1 MCRVYGQEVDQLRT
15 SSRKAELALPRQVV
29 MYLVKKHTSASYK
42 AIAKLLNRSD
52 HTTVMHGVKTIE
64 GRIEHEAE
72 LRSRIA
78 EIESELRA

>member
-1 MCRVYGQEVDQLRT
+1 
-15 SSRKAELALPRQVV
+15 
-29 MYLVKKHTSASYK
+29 MYLVKKHTNASYK

-72 LRSRIA
+72 LRARIA
-78 EIESELRA
+78 EIETELRA